1 MQNFHFPTIW
11 LILKN
16 PQICCIS
23 IIWLVAI
30 SSLLHLMHAHAS
42 TLATS
47 LIRVKNNS
55 PILLITLVVWNIGMK
70 KMKERSKTSNWTVN
84 HFFSTFVNPLLAWML
99 NFYVWLQSNW
109 TVNHFFST
117 FVNPL
122 LAWMLNFY
130 VWLQNRKNSKFGVN
144 TINSLVYIR
153 YSRVSLFE
161 PWQNNLTILRE
172 ELYFVQ
178 GFIDIE
184 AWLLLI
190 FFICL
195 HNYTLHCHI
204 LALKAPIPQNGQ
216 THSNN

>member
-1 MQNFHFPTIW
+1 
-11 LILKN
+11 
-16 PQICCIS
+16 
-23 IIWLVAI
+23 
-30 SSLLHLMHAHAS
+30 MHAHAS

-55 PILLITLVVWNIGMK
+55 PILFITLVVWNIGMK
-70 KMKERSKTSNWTVN
+70 KMKERSKTSNWTVS

-99 NFYVWLQSNW
+99 Y
-109 TVNHFFST
+109 
-117 FVNPL
+117 
-122 LAWMLNFY
+122 FY

-172 ELYFVQ
+172 ELCFVQ
-178 GFIDIE
+178 RFIDIE

>member
-11 LILKN
+11 LIAKN
-16 PQICCIS
+16 TQICCIS

-99 NFYVWLQSNW
+99 NFYVWLQ
-109 TVNHFFST
+109 
-117 FVNPL
+117 
-122 LAWMLNFY
+122 
-130 VWLQNRKNSKFGVN
+130 NRKNSKFGVN

-184 AWLLLI
+184 AGLLLI